1 MSHKI
6 NALVFVLLL
15 VAIGT
20 FNVFF
25 HSDNAV
31 SELENKTLQQFPEI
45 SLEGIFKEQLAYKM
59 DAFVADQ
66 FVFRT
71 PMIELAASIKTLSGF
86 KSEVSIDVVTNEN
99 MIGALDENVTGEVFN
114 VGDIAV
120 NYLMFSD
127 RAFAAFDEN
136 QAVEAQ
142 YAQAINA
149 IHTQLPDLSMYVLLT
164 PTQAAFVDEKFAHLT
179 DDQVASLSR
188 FETLFD
194 ADIGYINPY
203 ALMQKHFSESL
214 FFRTDHHW
222 NGYGAYLGYVAFA
235 EAIGAEALALGAM
248 HHEDVDGF
256 LGSVYQMTGNANL
269 ANNPDTIQMY
279 VPQIN
284 VSLNRYKNVDGVL
297 MPVTENI
304 PYTVSKAFLKE
315 KVTYQV
321 FLGGDAPLTVVKNL
335 ESPDLPKIL
344 VIKDSY
350 GNALVPYLAGH
361 YSEIYAVDPRHYAGD
376 LKMLI
381 RENAIETVLFIN
393 SANITRTSGYAEL
406 LLQVFE

>member
-1 MSHKI
+1 M
-6 NALVFVLLL
+6 LLL

-45 SLEGIFKEQLAYKM
+45 SLEGVFKEQLAYKM
-59 DAFVADQ
+59 DDFVADQ

-71 PMIELAASIKTLSGF
+71 SMIEIAASIKALSGF
-86 KSEVSIDVVTNEN
+86 KSEVSIDVVKNDN
-99 MIGALDENVTGEVFN
+99 MIGPLDENVTGEVFN
-114 VGDIAV
+114 VGDTAV

-136 QAVEAQ
+136 QVVEAQ

-149 IHTQLPDLSMYVLLT
+149 IQGQLPDLSMYVLLT
-164 PTQAAFVDEKFAHLT
+164 PTQVAFVDVKYAHLT

-222 NGYGAYLGYVAFA
+222 NGYGAYLGYAAFA
-235 EAIGAEALALGAM
+235 EAIGAEALALEAM
-248 HHEDVDGF
+248 HHEDVEGF
-256 LGSVYQMTGNANL
+256 LGSVYQMTGYADL
-269 ANNPDTIQMY
+269 AKNPDTIEMF
-279 VPQIN
+279 VPKIN
-284 VSLNRYKNVDGVL
+284 VRMDRYKNVDGVL
-297 MPVTENI
+297 MPATENI
-304 PYTVSKAFLKE
+304 PYTVSKAFLKD
-315 KVTYQV
+315 KVSYQV

-335 ESPDLPKIL
+335 DDTTLPKIL
-344 VIKDSY
+344 VVKDSY
-350 GNALVPYLAGH
+350 GNALVPHLVGH

-376 LKMLI
+376 LKQLI
-381 RENAIETVLFIN
+381 LEHDIEVILFIN

-406 LLQVFE
+406 LLKVFE